1 MRTRFIF
8 NPHSGK
14 NRRDPW
20 LAREIPA
27 FIARHR
33 LDADIVLTEA
43 PGHATVL
50 ARAAVDAGCERIVAV
65 GGDGTLNEVAQ
76 AVAGTRASLALVPCG
91 SGNGL
96 ALHLGIPTAPL
107 RALNM
112 LREGFCSCTMIDT
125 GEADGR
131 PFFNVMGLGF
141 DAAVSLRFNRLER
154 RGLPNYFRAG
164 LAAVREH
171 QAERVTVTVGGRSLS
186 LDAFLVTVTNSD
198 QYGNNARIAP
208 GARVDDGR
216 LDLVAVRSTGMAG
229 AIKLAARLFLGGFDR
244 SSSVVRLEG
253 ASFMIERAAP
263 GIFHTD
269 GETHQGPACL
279 KVIVRPRHLRIV
291 VPDSSQPRHQAR
303 KDTP

>member
-1 MRTRFIF
+1 MKTRFIF

-20 LAREIPA
+20 LAREIPS

-43 PGHATVL
+43 PGHATAL
-50 ARAAVDAGCERIVAV
+50 AKAAVDAGLERIVAV

-107 RALNM
+107 RALAM
-112 LREGFCSCTMIDT
+112 LREGFSNHKMIDI

-154 RGLPNYFRAG
+154 RGLPNYFRTG
-164 LAAVREH
+164 LAAFREH
-171 QAERVTVTVGGRSLS
+171 QAERVTVTTEGRSIS

-229 AIKLAARLFLGGFDR
+229 AVALAARLFLGGFDR
-244 SSSVVRLEG
+244 SASVVRMEG

-279 KVIVRPRHLRIV
+279 KVVVRPRHLRIV
-291 VPDSSQPRHQAR
+291 VPDLSQPRHPDR
-303 KDTP
+303 KNIP